1 MLGARI
7 VSWTANVLISIS
19 LVSALVKAVWNVATT
34 VVNFIANTIL
44 EINRSLIIVVT
55 KLLVVSVLNLYLRFP
70 VWLPSM

>member
-44 EINRSLIIVVT
+44 EIIRNLIIVVT
-55 KLLVVSVLNLYLRFP
+55 KLLVVSVCI
-70 VWLPSM
+70 